1 MSGTSLR
8 LPQVAWLGP
17 SCGCSVGNH
26 RRRAAAM
33 CLYPHRGV
41 RLTAQ
46 QGNVQPDTARHRWP
60 SIPHSAF
67 PLEESG
73 FRRSCK
79 PNFVCPVA
87 GGENHL
93 SVRPYPEPAALARDA
108 ERAAPR
114 FPIWSCTGWGFP
126 CRSAYARR
134 GGLLP
139 HLFTLTPVAR
149 GGIFSVALSVGK
161 SHDLTS
167 RVYPGRMTELRGIPP
182 CGVRTFLPGANA
194 GAILRSAETQRDARA
209 NHPCVQALSSTMF
222 AGVLAPEQPDLSSK
236 VKVNPPPRSSVAP
249 PM

>member
-1 MSGTSLR
+1 
-8 LPQVAWLGP
+8 
-17 SCGCSVGNH
+17 
-26 RRRAAAM
+26 M

-93 SVRPYPEPAALARDA
+93 SVRPYPEPAGLAPDA

-161 SHDLTS
+161 SRDLTS
-167 RVYPGRMTELRGIPP
+167 RVYPGRMTGLRGIPP